1 MSELAASAA
10 PETTDLAA
18 TRVANAAATA
28 AAAFAAPTVPS
39 PAPALDADLLRRAYG
54 LMHTAAA
61 MASLY
66 EEEKATAARY
76 VHATARGHEAV
87 QLAAAFLLK
96 ETDYAAPYYRDDAL
110 LLGLGLRPYELML
123 QLLAKADDPFSGGR
137 TYYAHPSL
145 RRAGIPV
152 MPHQSSATGMQAIPA
167 TGIAQAIKYFESV
180 SKEQVA
186 ASNADF
192 KAKHA
197 RLTANRSLSLCS
209 IGDGAMTEG
218 EVAEALQMAV
228 LHQLPIV
235 YLVQD
240 NDWGISATGR
250 EMRAMN
256 AYEFAAGFP
265 GLRRMQVDGADFGS
279 SYQGLSE
286 AFAHVRARRGPV
298 LVHAKCP
305 LLGHHTSGVRR
316 EWYRND
322 LAAHQEQDPL
332 PRLHQQLLAGGFPE
346 AELNTLAT
354 AAQATVRADWQLAL
368 AAPNPD
374 PATFADHEFAPP
386 AVTEE
391 AGERAP
397 AGAEKALMV
406 DAALHAVDDILR
418 EFPEALFYGQDV
430 GGELGGVFRE
440 AALLAKK
447 YGEARVF
454 NTPIQ
459 EAYIV
464 GSTAGM
470 AAVGARPIV
479 EIQFADYIWP
489 ALNQLVEELS
499 KSCYL
504 TMGKFPIPALIR
516 VPIGAYGGGG
526 PYHSGSIE
534 STLLTIRGIKVVYP
548 SNAADMKGL
557 MRAAFLDPNPVI
569 MLEHK
574 GLYWSKVPGTED
586 AKTLEPAAGYV
597 IPLGQAAVAQAA
609 DPEKLRQGDTA
620 VVVTYGMGVHW
631 AKAASREYPGQIEIL
646 DLRTLNPL
654 DFDAVTA
661 ATRRHGKVLVLT
673 EEPLMNSFAE
683 SLAGRIQRHCFTAL
697 DAPVFTL
704 GAANLPAIALNVE
717 LEKQML
723 PSAAKVAAALGELL
737 GY

>member
-1 MSELAASAA
+1 MQAS
-10 PETTDLAA
+10 TDLETPEADFA
-18 TRVANAAATA
+18 PV
-28 AAAFAAPTVPS
+28 AAPTQPDR
-39 PAPALDADLLRRAYG
+39 ATLLRAYR
-54 LMHTAAA
+54 LMHTSAE
-61 MASLY
+61 MARLY
-66 EEEKATAARY
+66 EENKAVTAKY
-76 VHATARGHEAV
+76 VHASARGHEAI
-87 QLAAAFLLK
+87 QLAAAFQLR
-96 ETDYAAPYYRDDAL
+96 ETDYCAPYYRDDAF
-110 LLGLGLRPYELML
+110 LLGLGLQPYELML
-123 QLLAKADDPFSGGR
+123 QLMAKRDDPFSGGR
-137 TYYAHPSL
+137 TYYSHPSL
-145 RRAGIPV
+145 RRAGVPV
-152 MPHQSSATGMQAIPA
+152 IPHQSSATGMQAIPA
-167 TGIAQAIKYFESV
+167 TGMAHGIKYLESQNQLP
-180 SKEQVA
+180 SA
-186 ASNADF
+186 AQQPVVV
-192 KAKHA
+192 
-197 RLTANRSLSLCS
+197 CS

-218 EVAEALQMAV
+218 EVSEALQMAV
-228 LHQLPIV
+228 LHQLPVI

-240 NDWGISATGR
+240 NEWGISATGR
-250 EMRAMN
+250 EMRAMD
-256 AYEFAAGFP
+256 AYEFAAGFK
-265 GLRRMQVDGADFGS
+265 GLHRLQCDGADFVD
-279 SYQGLSE
+279 SYTTMAAATQY
-286 AFAHVRARRGPV
+286 VRSTRGPV

-316 EWYRND
+316 EWYRGDN
-322 LAAHQEQDPL
+322 LAEHTLNDPL
-332 PRLHQQLLAGGFPE
+332 PRFHQQLITEGFDE
-346 AELNTLAT
+346 GELGY
-354 AAQATVRADWQLAL
+354 AAAAARTTVLEDYQRAL

-386 AVTEE
+386 AVTQET
-391 AGERAP
+391 GQRSP
-397 AGAEKALMV
+397 AGADKALMV
-406 DAALHAVDDILR
+406 DAALHTVDDILR

-447 YGEARVF
+447 YGDARVF

-470 AAVGARPIV
+470 SAVGAKAIV

-504 TMGKFPIPALIR
+504 SNGKFPVQSLIR

-557 MRAAFLDPNPVI
+557 LRAAFLDPNPVV

-586 AKTLEPAAGYV
+586 AKTTEPETGYV
-597 IPLGQAAVAQAA
+597 IPLGKANVVQEASA
-609 DPEKLRQGDTA
+609 EKLAQGDTCA
-620 VVVTYGMGVHW
+620 VITYGMGVYW
-631 AKAASREYPGQIEIL
+631 TKTASKQLPGQVEIL

-654 DFDAVTA
+654 DWEAVEA
-661 ATRRHGKVLVLT
+661 AAKRHGKVLVLT

-683 SLAGRIQRHCFTAL
+683 SLAGRIQRHCFQQL

-723 PSAAKVAAALGELL
+723 PSADKVLAALQELL
-737 GY
+737 AY

>member
-1 MSELAASAA
+1 MPTDAPAA
-10 PETTDLAA
+10 PNAA
-18 TRVANAAATA
+18 TPA
-28 AAAFAAPTVPS
+28 VPETN
-39 PAPALDADLLRRAYG
+39 LLARAYL
-54 LMHTAAA
+54 LMHTAAE
-61 MASLY
+61 MAALY
-66 EEEKATAARY
+66 EAQKTVASRY

-87 QLAAAFLLK
+87 QLAAAFLLT
-96 ETDYAAPYYRDDAL
+96 EHDYATPYYRDDAL

-123 QLLAKADDPFSGGR
+123 QLLAKRDDPFSGGR
-137 TYYAHPSL
+137 TYYSHPSL
-145 RRAGIPV
+145 RRPGMPV
-152 MPHQSSATGMQAIPA
+152 IPHQSSATGMQAIPA
-167 TGIAQAIKYFESV
+167 TGMAQAIKYLESQKLKINRQA
-180 SKEQVA
+180 SASAPMPAEA
-186 ASNADF
+186 AGAANA
-192 KAKHA
+192 KP
-197 RLTANRSLSLCS
+197 LVLCS

-218 EVAEALQMAV
+218 EVSEALQMAV

-240 NDWGISATGR
+240 NDWGISATGQ
-250 EMRAMN
+250 EMRAMD

-265 GLRRMQVDGADFGS
+265 GLHRVRVDGADMIS
-279 SYQGLSE
+279 SYIGLHE
-286 AFAHVRARRGPV
+286 AFAHVRQRRGPA

-316 EWYRND
+316 EWYRGDN
-322 LAAHQEQDPL
+322 LTEHQLNDPL
-332 PRLHQQLLAGGFPE
+332 PRLHRRLRHTGASEADLTALAE
-346 AELNTLAT
+346 QAR
-354 AAQATVRADWQLAL
+354 ATVAADWAAAL
-368 AAPNPD
+368 AAPDPD
-374 PATFADHEFAPP
+374 PATFGDHEFAPP

-397 AGAEKALMV
+397 AGAEKVLMV

-447 YGEARVF
+447 YGERRVF

-489 ALNQLVEELS
+489 AMNQLVEELS

-504 TMGKFPIPALIR
+504 SMGKFPVPALIR
-516 VPIGAYGGGG
+516 VPVGAYGGGG

-586 AKTLEPAAGYV
+586 AKTVEPAAGYV
-597 IPLGQAAVAQAA
+597 IPLGRAAVAQAA
-609 DPEKLRQGDTA
+609 DAEAQRRGSTC
-620 VVVTYGMGVHW
+620 VVITYGMGVHW
-631 AKAASREYPGQIEIL
+631 ARTASRAYPGRVEVL
-646 DLRTLNPL
+646 DLRTLSPL
-654 DFDAVTA
+654 DWDGVRAAV
-661 ATRRHGKVLVLT
+661 RRHGKILVLT
-673 EEPLMNSFAE
+673 EEPLLNSFAE
-683 SLAGRIQRHCFTAL
+683 SLAGRIQTECFMQL
-697 DAPVFTL
+697 DAPVRTL
-704 GAANLPAIALNVE
+704 GAANLPAIPLNVA

-723 PSAAKVAAALGELL
+723 PSAEKVGVVLGELL
-737 GY
+737 NW